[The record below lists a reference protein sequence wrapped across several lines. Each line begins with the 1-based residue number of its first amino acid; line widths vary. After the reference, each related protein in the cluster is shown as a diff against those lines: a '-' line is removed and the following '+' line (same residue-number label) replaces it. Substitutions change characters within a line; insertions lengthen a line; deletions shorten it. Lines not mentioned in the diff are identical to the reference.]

1 MNRRAFLVTAA
12 TAGTTG
18 NTRANTPLGVEGD
31 KPVRSAP
38 LHAGFYGT
46 QYYDEKER
54 RELED
59 VLQKRQPFRWY
70 GPGPN
75 PPQKVAA
82 FEKELATRMQTR
94 FALAVTSGSAAL
106 TTALAA
112 LEVGPGDE
120 VILPAWTWYSCY
132 NAIVLAGALP
142 VFAEMDESLNLD
154 PADVQKKIT
163 PQTKVVMA
171 VHLLG
176 SPCDMTRILAVARK
190 HRLRVLEDC
199 AQSLGANYR
208 GRPVGS
214 LGDIGIYSMQIHK
227 TITAGE
233 GGALVT
239 SDLLL
244 FERAT
249 RFHDLGLLR
258 RPHEQ
263 WVGKAA
269 LDGFPGSQFRMNE
282 FTGGVLLAQLRKL
295 DRIIA
300 AVRGNARRIYEGI
313 RDLPGL
319 RLRHRP
325 DPEGELGSAV
335 FLVFSGKGARDR
347 FLAAMKAQNVPAH
360 PPSGSV
366 LLPVQPHIE
375 KKATIHPA
383 WPSFQSERGRSIR
396 YGEACCPRSLSILDR
411 FAGVS
416 LDPKFSR
423 RDADDIVAAIRKA
436 YASTSSE

>member
-1 MNRRAFLVTAA
+1 MDRRAFLVAA
-12 TAGTTG
+12 TTAGVAG
-18 NTRANTPLGVEGD
+18 NTTIRADQASKGGE
-31 KPVRSAP
+31 PVRPKP
-38 LHAGFYGT
+38 LKADFFGT
-46 QYYDEKER
+46 QYYDESER
-54 RELED
+54 RELEE
-59 VLQKRQPFRWY
+59 VLRNRQPFRWY

-75 PPQKVAA
+75 APQKVATL
-82 FEKELATRMQTR
+82 EKELAVRMHAH
-94 FALAVTSGSAAL
+94 FALAVTSGTAAL
-106 TTALAA
+106 QTALAA

-120 VILPAWTWYSCY
+120 VILPAWSWYSCY
-132 NAIVLAGALP
+132 NTIVLVGALP
-142 VFAEMDESLNLD
+142 VFAEIDESFNLD
-154 PADVQKKIT
+154 PSDVEKKIT

-171 VHLLG
+171 VHLQG
-176 SPCDMTRILAVARK
+176 NPCDMSRILTIARK

-199 AQSLGANYR
+199 AQSMGASYR

-239 SDLLL
+239 SDPIL

-263 WVGKAA
+263 WIGKAA
-269 LDGFPGSQFRMNE
+269 LGPFAGSQFRVNE

-295 DRIIA
+295 DGIVA
-300 AVRGNARRIYEGI
+300 DVRANARRVYEGL

-319 RLRHRP
+319 RLRHRT

-335 FLVFSGKGARDR
+335 FFAFSSMDRRDR
-347 FLAAMKAQNVPAH
+347 FLSAMKAENVPAQA
-360 PPSGSV
+360 PFGSV

-375 KKATIHPA
+375 QKLTVHPA
-383 WPSFQSERGRSIR
+383 WPSFRSERGRAIQ
-396 YGEACCPRSLSILDR
+396 YGASCCPRTIEILGR
-411 FAGVS
+411 YAGIA
-416 LDPKFSR
+416 LDPKFSP
-423 RDADDIVAAIRKA
+423 RDVADAVAAIRKCLRGF
-436 YASTSSE
+436 SGM